1 MTTVDT
7 GQRRTP
13 FGLMLRDWRRARGM
27 SQLSLALDC
36 GVSQRHLSFLESG
49 RSRPSRG
56 MVLHLASALALP
68 LRDQNTMLLAAG
80 FAPAFGERALDAPE
94 LQPVMAAL
102 DRILAQQE
110 PFPALVVDRIYNLVR
125 SNAAATELL
134 QFLFAGAAAA
144 PPADELNLAYLL
156 LAPDGMR
163 PAVENWEEIA
173 IWLIRRLRAEA
184 LLEGQSGDGKAL
196 MERLLALPDV
206 ERLAR
211 AGEDDGEHPPV
222 LLTNLAVGGV
232 RLSLFSMIASLG
244 TPLDAGLQELRIELF
259 YPGDRA
265 TEDWFRAAAASRT
278 GQEGGA

>member
-7 GQRRTP
+7 GHRRTP
-13 FGLMLRDWRRARGM
+13 FGLMLRDWRRTRGL

-56 MVLHLASALALP
+56 MVLHLASALAMP
-68 LRDQNTMLLAAG
+68 LREQNTLLLAAG

-94 LQPVMAAL
+94 LQPVIAAL
-102 DRILAQQE
+102 DRTLAQQE
-110 PFPALVVDRIYNLVR
+110 PFPALVVDRFHNLLR
-125 SNAAATELL
+125 SNAASGELL
-134 QFLFAGAAAA
+134 RFLFTGAS
-144 PPADELNLAYLL
+144 PPANEPNLAYLL

-163 PAVENWEEIA
+163 QALENWEEVA
-173 IWLIRRLRAEA
+173 VWMIRRLRAET
-184 LLEGQSGDGKAL
+184 LLEGPSGEGKAL

-206 ERLAR
+206 DRLAR
-211 AGEDDGEHPPV
+211 AGEEEGENAPV
-222 LLTNLAVGGV
+222 LMTNFVVGGV
-232 RLSLFSMIASLG
+232 RLSLFSMIASMG

-259 YPGDRA
+259 YPGDQA

-278 GQEGGA
+278 EEDGKT